1 MALGTWAFPN
11 RTVMSL
17 CSSAP
22 TPSARWPGSLRGT
35 LSWRGGAGRVRV
47 RSIPW
52 PCRGV
57 GARESLAPGSRGVPL
72 LALRLTQGLVLRAS
86 TEGKWFRALPRSS
99 AVPAPSQK

>member
-1 MALGTWAFPN
+1 MFFSTHPLCPLAWELAGD
-11 RTVMSL
+11 TVL
-17 CSSAP
+17 A
-22 TPSARWPGSLRGT
+22 G
-35 LSWRGGAGRVRV
+35 RGGAGRVRV

-72 LALRLTQGLVLRAS
+72 LALRLTQGLVLRAG